1 MDCIYARSRLR
12 RHAASARQ
20 AHLRTVTVLT
30 FLLAGV
36 VALGAPAD
44 IASDAVLSHI
54 QFLSSDELKGRAN
67 GTPGLDVAGNYVAAQ
82 FKAVGLQPG
91 GTGGDW
97 FQPFELVAGL
107 KVGSVNTLSIVDR
120 GRKISFVLG
129 RSYYPLSAPSND
141 DVSTPSAELRGLP
154 VVFAGYGLVVPG
166 IYDDYAGIDVT
177 GKAVLILSHEPQETD
192 GSSRLNGTRPMPQTT
207 VAAKAAA
214 ARVRGAKALI
224 VVLDP
229 THRMDDAPYGLFG
242 TDPDAE
248 DHGIPLLRIRR
259 AEAQPLVNAWRLD
272 ETAREIDADLVPRS
286 RDIPQARV
294 DYVEHLA
301 KNKHEVRNVVG
312 VLPGSDDARARE
324 AIVIG
329 AHYDHVG
336 FGGRLSLSPDKM
348 GEIHNGADDN
358 ASGTASI
365 IEIARAAAADRP
377 RFPRTLIFIAFAGE
391 ERGLFGS
398 AHYVSQPRVPIEDT
412 VAMLNLDMVGRA
424 NGAVDVSGLEVS
436 PSMEADLEAAVK
448 ASGSMLKIRREGP
461 GAGRSDDYSFTVR
474 RIPAINFFT
483 GFHDDYHRPGD
494 DWQKIDVPGTT
505 RVARLAL
512 ELAASLANRETRPEF
527 VSK

>member
-1 MDCIYARSRLR
+1 MP
-12 RHAASARQ
+12 
-20 AHLRTVTVLT
+20 HLRTLTVLS
-30 FLLAGV
+30 LALGV
-36 VALGAPAD
+36 VAAGAPAD
-44 IASDAVLSHI
+44 IASDALLKHI
-54 QFLSSDELKGRAN
+54 QFLSSDELKGRGN
-67 GTPGLDVAGNYVAAQ
+67 GTTGLEAAGEYVAAQ
-82 FKAVGLQPG
+82 FKAVGLEPG
-91 GTGGDW
+91 GPGGEW

-107 KVGSVNTLSIVDR
+107 KVGSVNTLSISDR
-120 GRKISFVLG
+120 GRKVSFALG
-129 RSYYPLSAPSND
+129 TSYLPLSAPSND
-141 DVSTPSAELRGLP
+141 DTSKPSADLRGLP

-166 IYDDYAGIDVT
+166 IYDDYARIDVN
-177 GKAVLILSHEPQETD
+177 GKAVLILSHEPQEHD
-192 GSSRLNGTRPMPQTT
+192 SNSRLNGARPMQQTT

-224 VVLDP
+224 VVLDS
-229 THRMDDAPYGLFG
+229 THRVDDAPYGLFG
-242 TDPDAE
+242 VDPDAE

-259 AEAQPLVNAWRLD
+259 AEAQPLVEAWRLD
-272 ETAREIDADLVPRS
+272 ETAREIDADLTPRS
-286 RDIPQARV
+286 RDLPDARI

-301 KNKHEVRNVVG
+301 KNRRTVRNVVG
-312 VLPGSDDARARE
+312 VLPGADTARARE

-336 FGGRLSLSPDKM
+336 LGGRLSQSPDKS
-348 GEIHNGADDN
+348 EIHNGADDN

-365 IEIARAAAADRP
+365 IEIARAAVADRA
-377 RFPRTLIFIAFAGE
+377 RFPRTLIFVAFAGE
-391 ERGLFGS
+391 ERGLLGS
-398 AHYVSQPRVPIEDT
+398 AHYASQPRVPIENT

-424 NGAVDVSGLEVS
+424 NGAVDVSGLEIS

-448 ASGSMLKIRREGP
+448 ASGSTLKVRREGP
-461 GAGRSDDYSFTVR
+461 GAGRSDDYSFIVR

-494 DWQKIDVPGTT
+494 DWQKIDVPGTS

>member
-1 MDCIYARSRLR
+1 MT
-12 RHAASARQ
+12 
-20 AHLRTVTVLT
+20 HLRTLT
-30 FLLAGV
+30 TLTLVLAGV
-36 VALGAPAD
+36 VAVGAPAD
-44 IASDAVLSHI
+44 IASDALLKHI

-67 GTPGLDVAGNYVAAQ
+67 GTSGLDTAGDYVAAQ
-82 FKAVGLQPG
+82 FKAAGLQPG
-91 GTGGDW
+91 ATSGDW

-107 KVGSVNTLSIVDR
+107 VVGSLNTLSISDR
-120 GRKISFVLG
+120 GRKASFVLG
-129 RSYYPLSAPSND
+129 TSYYPLSAPSNE
-141 DVSTPSAELRGLP
+141 DVSKPSADLRGLP

-166 IYDDYAGIDVT
+166 IYDDYARIDVN
-177 GKAVLILSHEPQETD
+177 GKAVLILSHEPQEHD
-192 GSSRLNGTRPMPQTT
+192 SNSRLNGTRPMQQTT

-224 VVLDP
+224 VVLDS
-229 THRMDDAPYGLFG
+229 THRVDDAPYGLFSA
-242 TDPDAE
+242 DPDAD

-259 AEAQPLVNAWRLD
+259 AEAQPLVDAWRLD
-272 ETAREIDADLVPRS
+272 ETAREIDADLTPRS
-286 RDIPQARV
+286 RDLPDARV

-301 KNKHEVRNVVG
+301 KNKQTVRNVIG
-312 VLPGSDDARARE
+312 VLPGSDAARARE

-336 FGGRLSLSPDKM
+336 FGGRLSQSPDNM
-348 GEIHNGADDN
+348 GEVHNGADDN

-365 IEIARAAAADRP
+365 IEMARAAAADRA

-391 ERGLFGS
+391 ERGLLGS
-398 AHYVSQPRVPIEDT
+398 AHYVTQPSVPIENT

-424 NGAVDVSGLEVS
+424 NGAVDVSGLDVS
-436 PSMEADLEAAVK
+436 PSMEADLEAALK
-448 ASGSMLKIRREGP
+448 ASGSALKIRREGP
-461 GAGRSDDYSFTVR
+461 GAGRSDDYSFSAR

-494 DWQKIDVPGTT
+494 DWQKIDVPGTA

-512 ELAASLANRETRPEF
+512 ELAASLANRETKPEF